1 MLASLAWLS
10 LGIALLV
17 VTVLAVWGVWGARSL
32 VRREFM
38 SFFYSPIA
46 YAVLVVFLGCQGFI
60 FSGTLELLNATGPRG
75 VEWPLQHG
83 LSSPIF
89 WLVFL
94 AIPPL
99 LTMRSFAEERA
110 SGTLEMLMTSPV
122 RDWQIVL
129 AKFTAALGF
138 YLILW
143 LPTLFYL
150 PALLGIQVLQVHWVN
165 QLGSILAL
173 LGGLLL
179 LGGFLVGLV
188 GRWQG
193 EDFGL
198 ASVSASA
205 VGLLALL
212 GGQFMAW
219 HETEHLIEA
228 TFQLDPA
235 PVASTAVGLVLAGA
249 MFLAL
254 GLFVSSLVRDQL
266 VAAQVALALGLI
278 FVAGS
283 YAGSVAE
290 GGLGYRLA
298 YFLSVPLHFE
308 RAFTRG
314 VLDISALTLYASV
327 AAFCLYLT
335 VRSLESRR
343 WA

>member
-1 MLASLAWLS
+1 
-10 LGIALLV
+10 
-17 VTVLAVWGVWGARSL
+17 
-32 VRREFM
+32 
-38 SFFYSPIA
+38 
-46 YAVLVVFLGCQGFI
+46 
-60 FSGTLELLNATGPRG
+60 
-75 VEWPLQHG
+75 
-83 LSSPIF
+83 
-89 WLVFL
+89 
-94 AIPPL
+94 
-99 LTMRSFAEERA
+99 
-110 SGTLEMLMTSPV
+110 
-122 RDWQIVL
+122 
-129 AKFTAALGF
+129 
-138 YLILW
+138 
-143 LPTLFYL
+143 
-150 PALLGIQVLQVHWVN
+150 
-165 QLGSILAL
+165 

-179 LGGFLVGLV
+179 LGGCVIGLV

-198 ASVSASA
+198 VSVSASA

-235 PVASTAVGLVLAGA
+235 PVASTAAGLVLAGA

-266 VAAQVALALGLI
+266 VAAQVSLALGLI

-327 AAFCLYLT
+327 AVFCLYLT